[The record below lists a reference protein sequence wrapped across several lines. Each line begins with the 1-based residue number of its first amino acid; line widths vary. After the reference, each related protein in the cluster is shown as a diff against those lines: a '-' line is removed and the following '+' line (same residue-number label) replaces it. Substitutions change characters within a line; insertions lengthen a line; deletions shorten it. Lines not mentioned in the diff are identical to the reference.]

1 MITTGFSVLN
11 WPIVLDREA
20 LIKYFKNSTFSQHL
34 DLKEVDSR
42 LCVKDNNLS
51 WNGPD
56 QNITYICAALAD
68 YLRNAMLQSNSSF
81 SCETVF
87 SHESKLEFMID
98 AKSQRYKIYLY
109 FISTEQP
116 LINIDRIQ
124 NRVEQ
129 GGHFVP
135 EDKIKSRY
143 YRTMENLLPAIRL
156 ADKAYLF
163 DNSGIEDGRMF
174 QNFAEVEEGEISL
187 LTHTAPAWFEKYIL
201 QKL

>member
-174 QNFAEVEEGEISL
+174 QNFAEVEEGEISF